1 MKLSIKTK
9 ARKERRHARHEGAEG
24 TYDAA
29 FLRKYSRLKNANYF
43 RRNYQDRSIGLRNQ
57 VTIFATDLH
66 VWYRY

>member
-29 FLRKYSRLKNANYF
+29 FL
-43 RRNYQDRSIGLRNQ
+43 
-57 VTIFATDLH
+57 
-66 VWYRY
+66 